1 MTLKMTLKKFISP
14 VLAVAIAAG
23 SLVPLSSAANASEWN
38 HHGARAGHGSQHV
51 EHYSPRVNRWGD
63 VSHNRWSNAG
73 NGYNHDNGGYRRHR
87 DHTSRNIAIGAFAA
101 ILGLA
106 IAAETSKVQHDY
118 YDND

>member
-1 MTLKMTLKKFISP
+1 MILKKIISP
-14 VLAVAIAAG
+14 VLAIAIAAG
-23 SLVPLSSAANASEWN
+23 SLVPLSSAANARDWN
-38 HHGARAGHGSQHV
+38 HRNARSGHDTPRD

-63 VSHNRWSNAG
+63 VRHNQWNNAG
-73 NGYNHDNGGYRRHR
+73 HDDNGGYRRHR
-87 DHTSRNIAIGAFAA
+87 DHTGRNIAIGAFAA

>member
-14 VLAVAIAAG
+14 VLAAAIAAG

-63 VSHNRWSNAG
+63 VRQNRWNNADHD
-73 NGYNHDNGGYRRHR
+73 YDHDNGGYRHHR
-87 DHTSRNIAIGAFAA
+87 DHTGRNFAIGTFAA

-106 IAAETSKVQHDY
+106 IAAETAKVQHDY

>member
-1 MTLKMTLKKFISP
+1 MTLKKIIAP

-23 SLVPLSSAANASEWN
+23 SLVPLSSAANARDWN
-38 HHGARAGHGSQHV
+38 YRGARAGHGTSHV

-63 VSHNRWSNAG
+63 VRQNRWNNAG
-73 NGYNHDNGGYRRHR
+73 HDYNNDNGGYRGYRRHR
-87 DHTSRNIAIGAFAA
+87 DHTGRNVAIGVFAA